1 MAVVEQPKNMTDT
14 LAQLQAISNTLS
26 KKSRQIQIEV
36 IHLKSITNS
45 DTFSLDT
52 FLASLY
58 KKDEYTKL
66 INYLDIKCENN
77 EQETDVRH
85 LLTILLTGSIEQ
97 IKIRIQQVSQ
107 LIGENIRIVLKRCYL
122 LYKINEDKR
131 TQLELSAINTAIETI
146 KSINSYY

>member
-1 MAVVEQPKNMTDT
+1 MAVVEQPKNISDT
-14 LAQLQAISNTLS
+14 LTQLQTISDTLTQ
-26 KKSRQIQIEV
+26 KVRKIQID
-36 IHLKSITNS
+36 IFHLKSIRDT

-66 INYLDIKCENN
+66 INFLDIRCEN
-77 EQETDVRH
+77 EEEETDARH
-85 LLTILLTGSIEQ
+85 LLTILLTGSIDQ
-97 IKIRIQQVSQ
+97 INIRIQQVSKM
-107 LIGENIRIVLKRCYL
+107 IGENIRIVLKWCYL

-131 TQLELSAINTAIETI
+131 TQLELSTINKAIDNI